1 MALKMM
7 HPGGHKL
14 PRTPHHT
21 VRFTSED
28 LPKYKQRES
37 PESDDS
43 YGGPQSF
50 PGQDSGAP
58 SPETG
63 PYQPAAQRL
72 KLNEQR
78 IKLLT
83 SINQVVQQRVEL
95 ESNRVTFTNLLDE
108 LRRKLKRRI
117 EDCHADKKDKMKAL
131 KQANLKLEKEKF
143 GISSEIEHLK
153 RHLEKEESHH
163 MQHARNAV
171 AQAIQGMAKGT
182 TTEHIF
188 NPCSISDLP
197 AVVSR
202 NVARNA
208 PSRIS
213 LQRYSTTLVQ
223 NENRSGK

>member
-7 HPGGHKL
+7 HPGAHKL
-14 PRTPHHT
+14 PRTPHHN

-58 SPETG
+58 S
-63 PYQPAAQRL
+63 
-72 KLNEQR
+72 

-95 ESNRVTFTNLLDE
+95 ESNRVTFTNMLDE
-108 LRRKLKRRI
+108 LRRKLKRKI

-143 GISSEIEHLK
+143 CISSEIEHLK

-202 NVARNA
+202 NVAKNA
-208 PSRIS
+208 PSRIINDFS
-213 LQRYSTTLVQ
+213 ETSGLNYSFWNLCLTVLWLM
-223 NENRSGK
+223 K